1 MACNEDIQHAT
12 YNLLLIAMMMS
23 WCWNEMMTVYN
34 DEKIETDIDRY
45 WKRMK
50 KEHEWINNA
59 YR

>member
-45 WKRMK
+45 
-50 KEHEWINNA
+50 
-59 YR
+59 